1 MRRLQARSPALPWDL
16 PQARLF
22 PPGAPTGRSSLAS
35 PHPAGFKSR
44 LAGRSG
50 TAPPSSMM
58 PGAGTLVLVLL
69 ALCVGLPPSPAQQ
82 PRAGDHGAAPT
93 AGPLPRRAPRG
104 RRLPAT
110 PPAPG
115 KAGECPA
122 AGSSPPR
129 PSRLYCLS
137 DHSCPGAEKCCRR
150 GDVRACLLPATESP
164 GYCPRAGPSGA
175 SCGASCSNDTACGP
189 AEKCC
194 THSCCARCLPAQPAK
209 PGLCPRK
216 RAWRGTAACPSRC
229 ADDRDCPGDH
239 KCCFSGCGLACT
251 SPHTAKPG
259 VCPVVLR
266 GSLGPC
272 QELCD
277 TDSDCPG
284 ARKCCSTG
292 CGHVC
297 KAPTEGKA
305 TSAMGGQDPATS
317 PSCPPPRPHPVPC
330 PTDPLPAPLSPSR
343 RSGSCPSP
351 CPSWGRGAHPVGQCS
366 SLTRSLCVPP
376 ARPGLCPPSAT
387 GVGAGECLTLC
398 LQDEDCPPS
407 HKCCLR
413 DCGRACVPP
422 LQGKAS
428 PKPCPQGKAWC
439 GPSSP
444 APCGGP

>member
-1 MRRLQARSPALPWDL
+1 MALPPL
-16 PQARLF
+16 PAPCLAVPRGAAGCQ
-22 PPGAPTGRSSLAS
+22 PPR
-35 PHPAGFKSR
+35 R
-44 LAGRSG
+44 
-50 TAPPSSMM
+50 
-58 PGAGTLVLVLL
+58 
-69 ALCVGLPPSPAQQ
+69 
-82 PRAGDHGAAPT
+82 PRAKQASARQQGAAP
-93 AGPLPRRAPRG
+93 RAPAGCTASPTTAAPGPRSAAAAGTSAPASSLPQVQPDTSDGVRG
-104 RRLPAT
+104 AAGCRSRWGAQGTPTPWLAVHRAS
-110 PPAPG
+110 PPA
-115 KAGECPA
+115 
-122 AGSSPPR
+122 
-129 PSRLYCLS
+129 
-137 DHSCPGAEKCCRR
+137 
-150 GDVRACLLPATESP
+150 ESP